1 MLGSLERYGG
11 SAFYVRAR
19 HDRTRRPPVRRPDR
33 LAVDIDRTAR
43 SGAGPAGAALAAR
56 RRSARRAQCSE
67 RRAARLAKRATAGLP
82 RRGIALCP
90 APDAGLARRPVA
102 PRAPSRTRGLVV
114 GGRWDLVLLSVP
126 DLSLPDLCRR
136 GVLRGRILRALY
148 LVLLRL
154 PA

>member
-56 RRSARRAQCSE
+56 RRSARRARRSAAARPAAEPAE
-67 RRAARLAKRATAGLP
+67 RRPERAIAR
-82 RRGIALCP
+82 CP
-90 APDAGLARRPVA
+90 AECTLAPEHG
-102 PRAPSRTRGLVV
+102 RGTI
-114 GGRWDLVLLSVP
+114 G
-126 DLSLPDLCRR
+126 
-136 GVLRGRILRALY
+136 A
-148 LVLLRL
+148 
-154 PA
+154 